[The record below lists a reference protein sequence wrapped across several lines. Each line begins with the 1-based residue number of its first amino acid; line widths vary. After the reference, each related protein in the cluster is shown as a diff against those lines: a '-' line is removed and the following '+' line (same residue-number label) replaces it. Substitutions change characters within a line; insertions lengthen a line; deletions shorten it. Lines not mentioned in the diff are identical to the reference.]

1 MISTIVRDF
10 VTNTTKSFESIVYD
24 LVDVIEKSGHKLDC
38 SIKWKNLTFAKN
50 ENFHHWLCSI
60 SITKKFV
67 GLNFHFGGLL
77 EDPNNLFTTG
87 TSKFLRKLEFKDTA
101 EIKSDV
107 INDFLNQAV
116 NKLQYFIDNWK
127 EIQKTK

>member
-1 MISTIVRDF
+1 MKKTIVEEF
-10 VTNTTKSFESIVYD
+10 VKDTTKSFKSIVYD

-38 SIKWKNLTFAKN
+38 SIKWKKLTFTKN
-50 ENFHHWLCSI
+50 DDFHHWLCSI

-77 EDPNNLFTTG
+77 EDPNNLFITG
-87 TSKFLRKLEFKDTA
+87 TSKFLRKLEFKDKA

-107 INDFLNQAV
+107 INDFLYQAV
-116 NKLQYFIDNWK
+116 NKLQYFKDNWK
-127 EIQKTK
+127 EIQKN